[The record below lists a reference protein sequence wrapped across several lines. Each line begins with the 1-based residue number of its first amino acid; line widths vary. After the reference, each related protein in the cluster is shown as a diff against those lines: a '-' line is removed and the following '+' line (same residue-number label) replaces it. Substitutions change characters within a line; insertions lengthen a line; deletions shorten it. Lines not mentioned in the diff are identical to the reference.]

1 MEMDPRSRIRLK
13 QGHVLRDKTID
24 RTTQLQLVKS
34 FRGKY
39 TKVKAATPLIRDPVA
54 LPRGPYFPYPF
65 WYIILATIHP
75 APTALANLG
84 NAAAQTLNAITKL
97 GRVSSKFYISLRH
110 ENDKPDELAEYN

>member
-1 MEMDPRSRIRLK
+1 MDPRSRSRLK

-34 FRGKY
+34 YRGKY
-39 TKVKAATPLIRDPVA
+39 TKVKAVTLLIRDPVA
-54 LPRGPYFPYPF
+54 LPLGPYFPYPF

-75 APTALANLG
+75 APMALANLG

-97 GRVSSKFYISLRH
+97 GRDSSKFYISLRH
-110 ENDKPDELAEYN
+110 KNDKPDELAEYN